1 MKPFED
7 DIFNLVENIQ
17 FRQARN
23 KDCYKVQEYLENDLK
38 KINSSNSNISIF
50 AEKLETFMEHRSPH
64 MTYINTNQKPY
75 RRLMMN

>member
-38 KINSSNSNISIF
+38 KINSSSNTFVF
-50 AEKLETFMEHRSPH
+50 ADKAIAKANRG
-64 MTYINTNQKPY
+64 
-75 RRLMMN
+75 RR